1 MREHSNQSTSAECMT
16 AHGKRPQ
23 ESKDEE
29 TVNNE
34 NEQSNWNTNN
44 E

>member
-1 MREHSNQSTSAECMT
+1 MREHTNQSVSAECMT
-16 AHGKRPQ
+16 AQGKRPQ
-23 ESKDEE
+23 EEDNKE